1 MTYMERSV
9 ISFVGKTVFDKK
21 SKSGYGYVFLP
32 ELQLLASDELSTF
45 QLVVVYL
52 VENVKEL
59 LRAHEGITHEVY
71 LDNENST
78 VVPQEVVDAMLPYY
92 SKKAYGNPTLTH
104 KPGWEAFE
112 AIMESQ
118 QKIAKYLG
126 AKILE
131 ELTFTPS
138 ETEANNLALMGAA
151 FANKARG
158 KKILIS
164 EIEPINVLSVTE
176 LLQKYGFTTT
186 KVAVNTEGT
195 VDLEKLKEAVDNETV
210 LVSISHVNNEIGT
223 IQPIKEALAIVKDKN
238 PLTIFHTE
246 CSDAYAR
253 IPFDVQALKVDMATI
268 SSYKILGPRGIGA
281 LYIREGVNVEKILE
295 GQIGTQKLW
304 PGVENTPLIVG
315 FTKASELA
323 FTNFEA
329 NVARMRSLRDR
340 LVDGIFK
347 ELTDVKFN
355 GTRGEQRSPDNANI
369 SFLRAEGEALT
380 IELSLKGVYVSSG
393 SACSRRLLQPSHV
406 LVAIGRRFSEAHGSI
421 LMKTTRY
428 MTEEDIDYVLEVL
441 PTAVNRIRGIVGNT
455 GVD

>member
-1 MTYMERSV
+1 M
-9 ISFVGKTVFDKK
+9 
-21 SKSGYGYVFLP
+21 
-32 ELQLLASDELSTF
+32 
-45 QLVVVYL
+45 
-52 VENVKEL
+52 VENVREL
-59 LRAHEGITHEVY
+59 LRAHEGIPHEVY

-78 VVPQEVVDAMLPYY
+78 IVPKEVVDAMLPYY

-112 AIMESQ
+112 VIMESQ
-118 QKIAKYLG
+118 QKIAGYLG

-138 ETEANNLALMGAA
+138 ETEANNLGIMGAVL
-151 FANKARG
+151 ANKARG
-158 KKILIS
+158 KKIVIS
-164 EIEPINVLSVTE
+164 EIEPINVLQVAE
-176 LLQKYGFTTT
+176 FMAKYGFTTT
-186 KVAVNTEGT
+186 KIPVSTEGI
-195 VDLEKLKEAVDNETV
+195 VDLEKLKEAVDRETV

-223 IQPIKEALAIVKDKN
+223 IQPIKEAVAIVKDKN
-238 PLTIFHTE
+238 PLTIFHTDL
-246 CSDAYAR
+246 SDAYAR
-253 IPFDVQALKVDMATI
+253 IPVNVQELKVDMATI

-323 FTNFEA
+323 FTNFDQ
-329 NVARMRSLRDR
+329 NVAQMRSMRNK

-355 GTRGEQRSPDNANI
+355 GAKGDKRSPDNANI

-428 MTEEDIDYVLEVL
+428 MTEEDIDYVLKVL
-441 PTAVNRIRGIVGNT
+441 PDAVNRIRGIVGNT